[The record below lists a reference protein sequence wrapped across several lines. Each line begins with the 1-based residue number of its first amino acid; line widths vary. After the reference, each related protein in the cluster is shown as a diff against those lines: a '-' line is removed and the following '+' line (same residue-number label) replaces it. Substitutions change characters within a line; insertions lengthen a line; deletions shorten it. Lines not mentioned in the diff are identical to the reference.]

1 MLWHTP
7 ATWTPDSEELDSPRH
22 FLGARHPCQHHEVKN
37 NLPKTPMLGLPED
50 DARMCSACG
59 GQHKKISVACH
70 ENTPLRESVR
80 KLLEIRSAAEPL
92 VERCRNIDAAL
103 PESDSDGWV
112 DVLVEVVRDCHP
124 MPLSA
129 AFAPSANKQTRSRLR
144 LQRRD
149 EIVVLAN
156 LPVDGLPMIVVV
168 RQRRIHVCQRQ
179 VGERTHDFI
188 RRLPRFRPNN
198 DVLDPDS

>member
-1 MLWHTP
+1 
-7 ATWTPDSEELDSPRH
+7 
-22 FLGARHPCQHHEVKN
+22 
-37 NLPKTPMLGLPED
+37 MLGGPED
-50 DARMCSACG
+50 DASMCSACG
-59 GQHKKISVACH
+59 GQHKKITVACH
-70 ENTPLRESVR
+70 ENAPLRESVR
-80 KLLEIRSAAEPL
+80 KLLEIRSAAQPL

-103 PESDSDGWV
+103 PESDSDGRV
-112 DVLVEVVRDCHP
+112 DVLVQVVRDSHP
-124 MPLSA
+124 MSLSA

-144 LQRRD
+144 LQRSD

-198 DVLDPDS
+198 DVLDPNS